1 MQVREMTIADY
12 EQVYDL
18 WTSVKGFAIRSID
31 DSKESIEKFLKRN
44 PSTSMVAQ
52 VDGKIVGSVLCGHD
66 GRRASLYHVCVEK
79 SYRKQGIGSAMVHE
93 CEQALK
99 EEGISKVCLVA
110 FTSNEVGNQFWKDL
124 DWEYRSDIN
133 YYEQVL
139 NTGNHISYV

>member
-1 MQVREMTIADY
+1 MKVREMTIADY

-44 PSTSMVAQ
+44 PSTSMVAEL
-52 VDGKIVGSVLCGHD
+52 DGKIVGSVLCGHD
-66 GRRASLYHVCVEK
+66 GRLASLYHVCVEK

-93 CEQALK
+93 CELALK
-99 EEGISKVCLVA
+99 KEGISKVCLIA

-124 DWEYRSDIN
+124 NWEHRSDIN

-139 NTGNHISYV
+139 NTENHITYV